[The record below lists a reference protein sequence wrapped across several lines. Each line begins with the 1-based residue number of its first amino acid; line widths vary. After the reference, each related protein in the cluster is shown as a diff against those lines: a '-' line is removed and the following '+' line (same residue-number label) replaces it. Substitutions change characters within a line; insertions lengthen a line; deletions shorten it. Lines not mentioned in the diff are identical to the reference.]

1 MSTVFAT
8 QDTLRTQYR
17 DLTFGDIT
25 GSTTGSEKLLIITST
40 SSKMFSLTND
50 TNAEIFVFLENSD
63 DPNHVKIP
71 FLALG
76 AGQAFTIDAIS
87 GGLLSFPAAC
97 RFWITSGGLAV
108 TSGKVRAFLWG

>member
-17 DLTFGDIT
+17 DLTFVDIT
-25 GSTTGSEKLLIITST
+25 GSNTGTEKLLIITAT

-50 TNAEIFVFLENSD
+50 SNAEIWVFLENSED
-63 DPNHVKIP
+63 LNHTKIP
-71 FLALG
+71 FLKLG
-76 AGQAFTIDAIS
+76 AGQAFTIDAVS
-87 GGLLSFPAAC
+87 GGLLNFPAAC
-97 RFWITSGGLAV
+97 RFWIHSGGLAV